1 MLTLGNLLTFSG
13 LFAVSPG
20 LEPRP
25 LDWGCSVG
33 PWDVQ
38 IIFTL
43 LKYIHLH
50 YVWHDIFPIWASAP
64 LKPGKVKVRVTSS
77 AGDHLGETWFECL
90 DKTRD
95 MFEKLKDDPNLL
107 RLFFTLLNQH
117 HTDTTPGL
125 LLRCSILIVM
135 MLILASSSTRY
146 Q

>member
-1 MLTLGNLLTFSG
+1 MLGNLLTFSR

-25 LDWGCSVG
+25 LD
-33 PWDVQ
+33 Q

-50 YVWHDIFPIWASAP
+50 YVCHDIFPICASAS

-77 AGDHLGETWFECL
+77 AGDHLGETWFQCL
-90 DKTRD
+90 DEMLD
-95 MFEKLKDDPNLL
+95 MFERLKGDPDLQ
-107 RLFFTLLNQH
+107 RSFFTLWNH
-117 HTDTTPGL
+117 TTPSL